1 MHNVQFIM
9 HSYRGRYG
17 ICKFFLEAI
26 LILLCNYG
34 MAQGFFGGLSGGFT
48 TSQVDGD
55 EHDGFHRIGGYGG
68 VFVQRTF
75 QNNWCVPEFGLT
87 FSQKGAASADR
98 SFKTTIG
105 YVDAQFLINGH
116 PGDFLEFIPHQLCIT
131 IGTIV
136 SAKAY
141 ENIRIA
147 DIQKTS
153 NDFNRIDWQACAGL
167 GYDVARIR
175 LTAQVSY
182 SIIPNNKRYYNYAV
196 WFGAKY
202 FLPKGK
208 KYL

>member
-1 MHNVQFIM
+1 MGRFLKYGCFFIVI
-9 HSYRGRYG
+9 H
-17 ICKFFLEAI
+17 II
-26 LILLCNYG
+26 TCNYG
-34 MAQGFFGGLSGGFT
+34 MAQGFFGGLTGGFT

-75 QNNWCVPEFGLT
+75 QNSWCVPEFGLT

-105 YVDAQFLINGH
+105 YVDAQILINGH

-196 WFGAKY
+196 WFGVKY
-202 FLPKGK
+202 FYYNTPQI
-208 KYL
+208 

>member
-1 MHNVQFIM
+1 M
-9 HSYRGRYG
+9 GRFLKYG
-17 ICKFFLEAI
+17 CFLI
-26 LILLCNYG
+26 VVHIITCNYG
-34 MAQGFFGGLSGGFT
+34 MAQGFFGGLTGGFT
-48 TSQVDGD
+48 ISQVDGD

-75 QNNWCVPEFGLT
+75 QNSWCVPEFGLT

-116 PGDFLEFIPHQLCIT
+116 PGDFLEFIPHQLCLT

-141 ENIRIA
+141 ENIHIT

-182 SIIPNNKRYYNYAV
+182 SIIPNKRYYNYAV

>member
-1 MHNVQFIM
+1 MDNNVER
-9 HSYRGRYG
+9 RGIY
-17 ICKFFLEAI
+17 KFLLGVIFI
-26 LILLCNYG
+26 LICNYG
-34 MAQGFFGGLSGGFT
+34 IAQGFHGGLVGGFT

-55 EHDGFHRIGGYGG
+55 EHDGFHRIGAYGG
-68 VFVQRTF
+68 VFVSPKF
-75 QNNWCVPEFGLT
+75 SENSFLVPEFQLT

-105 YVDAQFLINGH
+105 YVDAQILINGF
-116 PGDFLEFIPHQLCIT
+116 PGYFLEFIPQPLCLN
-131 IGTIV
+131 IGTMV

-147 DIQKTS
+147 DIKKTS

-196 WFGAKY
+196 WFGVKY